1 LFFAEATD
9 ILAHASD
16 KLPDNSP
23 VDALSL
29 TLESIK
35 LIQALLHKNKGV
47 MSKMHSMIFPKADQN
62 KTLDQRRLSRYSNV
76 LSHTYDALLVFQ
88 IMRGHGFKDDIEQMS
103 KELPKEQDG
112 QLIDL
117 SGHKASMLKCA
128 RQLLELVSANKSAT
142 GPSLSTQTQA
152 P

>member
-1 LFFAEATD
+1 
-9 ILAHASD
+9 
-16 KLPDNSP
+16 
-23 VDALSL
+23 
-29 TLESIK
+29 
-35 LIQALLHKNKGV
+35 
-47 MSKMHSMIFPKADQN
+47 M
-62 KTLDQRRLSRYSNV
+62 
-76 LSHTYDALLVFQ
+76 
-88 IMRGHGFKDDIEQMS
+88 GHGFKADVEQMS

-117 SGHKASMLKCA
+117 SIHKSSALKCA